1 MRKLKQSE
9 IKEVRESLWQKQ
21 GGRCAICQSFCDP
34 DEAVLDH
41 DHGTGAIR
49 TVLHRTCNSMLG
61 KIENHNKRYRLK
73 NLRAFLGG
81 ASDYLDYHER
91 NRTGMIHPSFKT
103 EEDKRLRRNMLA
115 RKRRAA
121 KKKEN

>member
-9 IKEVRESLWQKQ
+9 IKEVRESLWKKQ
-21 GGRCAICQSFCDP
+21 GGKCAICQLFCDP
-34 DEAVLDH
+34 ADAVLDH

-49 TVLHRTCNSMLG
+49 AVLHRTCNSMLG
-61 KIENHNKRYRLK
+61 KIENHNSRYRLK
-73 NLRAFLGG
+73 NLRAFLVW
-81 ASDYLDYHER
+81 APDYLDNHAR